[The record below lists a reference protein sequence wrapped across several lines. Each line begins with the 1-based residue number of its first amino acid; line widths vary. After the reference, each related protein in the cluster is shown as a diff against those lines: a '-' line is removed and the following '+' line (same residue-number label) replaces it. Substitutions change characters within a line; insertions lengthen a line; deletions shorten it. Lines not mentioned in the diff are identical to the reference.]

1 MNYYIGKKIK
11 VEFDEAVQLI
21 TDALK
26 EEGFGVLS
34 EIDIQGKLKEKL
46 GVDFRRYEILGACNP
61 AYAYKALQQEDKIG
75 TMLPCNVIVQE
86 LNDDTVEV
94 AAVDPKASMI
104 AVENKHLVK
113 IAEEIREKL
122 GKAVSSL

>member
-1 MNYYIGKKIK
+1 MKYYISKTFKK
-11 VEFDEAVQLI
+11 EFDETVQLI
-21 TDALK
+21 TNALK

-46 GVDFRRYEILGACNP
+46 GVEFRRYEILGACNP